1 MLSSYSSVCV
11 LERNL
16 CSCMQR
22 NLCCAENNSKGSS
35 GSSASEDASSVDVGY
50 VGVLGVLVASFSVS
64 LFTHSVIVEN
74 TVCKCVSFINYIK

>member
-11 LERNL
+11 LERTS

-22 NLCCAENNSKGSS
+22 SLCCAENNSRGSS

-50 VGVLGVLVASFSVS
+50 VGVLGVLVPVS
-64 LFTHSVIVEN
+64 LSHSLP
-74 TVCKCVSFINYIK
+74 TQ

>member
-22 NLCCAENNSKGSS
+22 NLCCAENNSKSSS
-35 GSSASEDASSVDVGY
+35 GSFASNIDAGY
-50 VGVLGVLVASFSVS
+50 VGALGVPVVSFSVS
-64 LFTHSVIVEN
+64 LFTHYVIVEN
-74 TVCKCVSFINYIK
+74 AVCSSVSFVNYMK

>member
-22 NLCCAENNSKGSS
+22 NLCCAENNSKSSS
-35 GSSASEDASSVDVGY
+35 GSSASEDASNIDVGY
-50 VGVLGVLVASFSVS
+50 VVPGVPVVNFCLTLYPLSNCGKCCLQ
-64 LFTHSVIVEN
+64 
-74 TVCKCVSFINYIK
+74 VCF